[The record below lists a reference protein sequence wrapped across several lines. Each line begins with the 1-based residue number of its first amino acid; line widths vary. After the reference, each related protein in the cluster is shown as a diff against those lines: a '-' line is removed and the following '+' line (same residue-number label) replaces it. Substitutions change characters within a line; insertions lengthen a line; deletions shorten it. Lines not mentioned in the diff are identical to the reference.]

1 MRSVA
6 SKTTHKLQLDL
17 PLDQSRLDLSNSV
30 SSLSPASPEAIKPEA
45 KESFVTPLDLEQLDR
60 PVSFPIEAVPVV
72 ATLPEECPRE
82 TKLSVGIDTDTNRNL
97 YHSSGRTAQDAAPIG
112 RKLTGSAMM
121 AILTI
126 LQHVDGAREHA
137 AGLERVPG
145 HTPAHRSETG
155 PTGGSERN
163 SCPPSALSAPGTDQ
177 PPGRVTSTEG
187 HA

>member
-1 MRSVA
+1 MGSAA
-6 SKTTHKLQLDL
+6 SKTTRKLQLDL
-17 PLDQSRLDLSNSV
+17 PLDQACVDPSSVRSV
-30 SSLSPASPEAIKPEA
+30 SPIPRTEA
-45 KESFVTPLDLEQLDR
+45 TPDATLIAGQPDR
-60 PVSFPIEAVPVV
+60 PISFPVEPAPVV
-72 ATLPEECPRE
+72 PTLPEERSRE
-82 TKLSVGIDTDTNRNL
+82 TKLPAGVNTDTNRNL
-97 YHSSGRTAQDAAPIG
+97 YHSLGRTAQDAAPIG
-112 RKLTGSAMM
+112 TKLTGSAMI

-177 PPGRVTSTEG
+177 PPGGVTSTDG
-187 HA
+187 RA